1 VEADRRVKHVVMFSG
16 GVTSWEV
23 GRRVVEKHGTEST
36 VLLFADT
43 QIEDED
49 TYRFVAEAS
58 ADLGLEPTIVA
69 DGRDP
74 WQIFRDVKFLGNS
87 RIDPCSRILK
97 RELLRRWLEHN
108 ATPAR
113 CVSYL
118 GFDWTEPHR
127 HERAIPFWAPWPVAS
142 PLLER
147 PYVDKADLFDALRA
161 RGVEPP
167 RLYADGF
174 EHNNCGGFCIKAG
187 QAQFERLLRTNRDRY
202 LEHEA
207 KELDLRAFLE
217 KDVAIMRDRGD
228 DDSRPLTMQEFRER
242 IEVPGQEALFDTTDW
257 GSCSCFDAGDE

>member
-1 VEADRRVKHVVMFSG
+1 
-16 GVTSWEV
+16 
-23 GRRVVEKHGTEST
+23 
-36 VLLFADT
+36 
-43 QIEDED
+43 
-49 TYRFVAEAS
+49 
-58 ADLGLEPTIVA
+58 
-69 DGRDP
+69 
-74 WQIFRDVKFLGNS
+74 
-87 RIDPCSRILK
+87 
-97 RELLRRWLEHN
+97 
-108 ATPAR
+108 
-113 CVSYL
+113 
-118 GFDWTEPHR
+118 
-127 HERAIPFWAPWPVAS
+127 
-142 PLLER
+142 
-147 PYVDKADLFDALRA
+147 VDKADLFDALRA